1 MNETKKYL
9 DYTGLETLVNIIKGT
24 YAEKTDLSLVSQVA
38 TNAAQAATTLESS
51 KQDKLIAGSNIQIA
65 EDGKTISATDT
76 TYVDAT
82 TSTSGLMSA
91 ADKTKLDGVAT
102 GAQVNTIETIK
113 VNGSTLTPDT
123 NKAVLI
129 STSNFFIDNLDTTR
143 NTFNAITESSDR
155 ANMSIFSNGENDIAV
170 SVADSSHNMLTR
182 QLATSND
189 IRALET
195 KTEDLKNSKLDT
207 SLKGAANGVAELD
220 ANGKVLTSQLP
231 SFVDDV
237 IEAENFA
244 ALPNEGE
251 TGKIYVTLDDNKTY
265 RWSGSA
271 YVEISASLALGETD
285 STAYRGDRG
294 KIAYDHATDANK
306 ISSAVA
312 SGMYK
317 VAGTADG
324 HIASLTAMTGSDIE
338 GLMTFAT
345 NSEIDALFN

>member
-1 MNETKKYL
+1 M
-9 DYTGLETLVNIIKGT
+9 
-24 YAEKTDLSLVSQVA
+24 A
-38 TNAAQAATTLESS
+38 
-51 KQDKLIAGSNIQIA
+51 
-65 EDGKTISATDT
+65 
-76 TYVDAT
+76 
-82 TSTSGLMSA
+82 
-91 ADKTKLDGVAT
+91 
-102 GAQVNTIETIK
+102 
-113 VNGSTLTPDT
+113 
-123 NKAVLI
+123 
-129 STSNFFIDNLDTTR
+129 
-143 NTFNAITESSDR
+143 
-155 ANMSIFSNGENDIAV
+155 
-170 SVADSSHNMLTR
+170 
-182 QLATSND
+182 
-189 IRALET
+189 
-195 KTEDLKNSKLDT
+195 SKLDA
-207 SLKGAANGVAELD
+207 SLKGTANGVAELD

-237 IEAENFA
+237 IEAENYTV
-244 ALPNEGE
+244 LPNEGE

-294 KIAYDHATDANK
+294 KVAYDHATDANK

>member
-82 TSTSGLMSA
+82 ASTSGLMSA
-91 ADKTKLDGVAT
+91 IDKTKLDGVAT

-113 VNGSTLTPDT
+113 VNGNALTPDT

-155 ANMSIFSNGENDIAV
+155 ANMSIFSNGENDISVTV
-170 SVADSSHNMLTR
+170 SDSSHNMLTR

-207 SLKGAANGVAELD
+207 SLKGAVNGVAELD

-244 ALPNEGE
+244 VLPTEGE
-251 TGKIYVTLDDNKTY
+251 TGKIYVTLDNNKTY

-306 ISSAVA
+306 ISSAIT

>member
-65 EDGKTISATDT
+65 EDGKTISAIDT

-91 ADKTKLDGVAT
+91 TDKTKLDGVAT

-113 VNGSTLTPDT
+113 VNGNALTPDT

-129 STSNFFIDNLDTTR
+129 STSNFFIDSLDTTQ
-143 NTFNAITESSDR
+143 NTFNVITESIDS
-155 ANMSIFSNGENDIAV
+155 ASMSIFSNGENDISV

-195 KTEDLKNSKLDT
+195 KTEDLKNNKLDT

-244 ALPNEGE
+244 VLPNEGE

-265 RWSGSA
+265 RWSGST

-294 KIAYDHATDANK
+294 KVAYDHATDANK
-306 ISSAVA
+306 INSAVA

-324 HIASLTAMTGSDIE
+324 HIASLTVMTGSDIE